1 MKQKTY
7 KWLVVLSTSFVL
19 ACSGVAFAA
28 DAAKDAPSAQT
39 ETQAP
44 AQPKSMKLSLQ
55 EAIDTAIKN
64 NAQIGVQQLQ
74 VEALEV
80 SKEETDSRIR
90 NMGRVDVAFQT
101 QDYYMATVIAPAK
114 IEASLEMANKSLA
127 YIKNSISY
135 GVEAAYYGVLQ
146 AEKNLEFAK
155 ASLERVNT
163 QYKNAQASFK
173 RGSVAKLDVLSAE
186 AALKSAEVS
195 VKQAENG
202 VTSAK
207 MELCQ
212 LIGVPLTTEL
222 TLTTGLTPRTA
233 GDIDL
238 DAAIQKGLD
247 TDINV
252 ASAKLT
258 MENSKLDFD
267 YTAYIYASQ
276 TYSYLKDE
284 ASYKGTVLQYD
295 EAKKT
300 LEKNVR
306 NAYNNLATTAGNMEG
321 LNKSLELAK
330 ESYRL
335 TLLQYDMG
343 MATTY
348 DVQNAEA
355 SLRQAEL
362 GWLDA
367 IYNNNLANAKFTYG
381 VYSGGM

>member
-1 MKQKTY
+1 MKQKTC
-7 KWLVVLSTSFVL
+7 KWLAVLTTALVF
-19 ACSGVAFAA
+19 ACSGMAFA
-28 DAAKDAPSAQT
+28 DEPVNAAG
-39 ETQAP
+39 
-44 AQPKSMKLSLQ
+44 QPMKLSLQ
-55 EAIDTAIKN
+55 DAIDTAMKN

-74 VEALEV
+74 VEALDV
-80 SKEETDSRIR
+80 SIEEIESKIR
-90 NMGRVDVAFQT
+90 SLGRVDFAYQN
-101 QDYYMATVIAPAK
+101 QDYYMATEIAPAK
-114 IEASLEMANKSLA
+114 AKASREMAVKALD
-127 YIKNSISY
+127 YTKNSIAF
-135 GVEAAYYGVLQ
+135 GVESAYYGVLK

-155 ASLERVNT
+155 ASLERTNT

-173 RGSVAKLDVLSAE
+173 KGSVAKLDVLSAE
-186 AALKSAEVS
+186 ANVKTAEVT

-207 MELCQ
+207 MELAQ
-212 LIGVPLTTEL
+212 LMGVPLTTEL

-233 GDIDL
+233 GNIDL
-238 DAAIQKGLD
+238 GAAIEKGLE
-247 TDINV
+247 TDVSV
-252 ASAKLT
+252 ATAKLNMT
-258 MENSKLDFD
+258 NSELDLQHTG
-267 YTAYIYASQ
+267 YTYASK
-276 TYSYLKDE
+276 SYNYMKDE
-284 ASYKGTVLQYD
+284 ATHKSNVIQYD

>member
-1 MKQKTY
+1 MKQRTWKR
-7 KWLVVLSTSFVL
+7 LVVLSTALMLV
-19 ACSGVAFAA
+19 CSSVVFA
-28 DAAKDAPSAQT
+28 DEQAAVT
-39 ETQAP
+39 GE
-44 AQPKSMKLSLQ
+44 PKKLSLQ
-55 EAIDTAIKN
+55 EAIDTAIAN

-80 SKEETDSRIR
+80 SMEETESRLR
-90 NMGRVDVAFQT
+90 NMGNVDIAYQT
-101 QDYYMATVIAPAK
+101 QDYYMATEIAPAK
-114 IEASLEMANKSLA
+114 VEASLEMAGKALA
-127 YIKNSISY
+127 YTKNSIAY
-135 GVEAAYYGVLQ
+135 GVEAAYYGVLK

-155 ASLERVNT
+155 VSLDRANT

-173 RGSVAKLDVLSAE
+173 RGTVAKLDVVSTE
-186 AALKSAEVS
+186 ANLKTAEVA

-202 VTSAK
+202 VASAK

-212 LIGVPLTTEL
+212 LMGLPLTTTL
-222 TLTTGLTPRTA
+222 TLTSELTPRTA
-233 GDIDL
+233 GAIDL
-238 DAAIQKGLD
+238 AAAIEKGLD

-252 ASAKLT
+252 ATAKLT

-267 YTAYIYASQ
+267 YTAYVYASQ
-276 TYSYLKDE
+276 TYNYLKDE
-284 ASYKGTVLQYD
+284 AAYKGTVLQYD

-306 NAYNNLATTAGNMEG
+306 NAYNNLSTTAGSMEG
-321 LNKSLELAK
+321 LNKSLDLAK

-335 TLLQYDMG
+335 SLLRYDMG
-343 MATTY
+343 MATSY

-381 VYSGGM
+381 IYSGGM

>member
-1 MKQKTY
+1 MKQRIWKR
-7 KWLVVLSTSFVL
+7 LVVLSTALML
-19 ACSGVAFAA
+19 ACSGVVFA
-28 DAAKDAPSAQT
+28 DEQAAVT
-39 ETQAP
+39 GE
-44 AQPKSMKLSLQ
+44 PKKLSLQ
-55 EAIDTAIKN
+55 EAIDTAIAN

-80 SKEETDSRIR
+80 SMEETESRLR
-90 NMGRVDVAFQT
+90 NMGNVDIAYQT
-101 QDYYMATVIAPAK
+101 QDYYMATEIAPAK
-114 IEASLEMANKSLA
+114 VEASLEMAQKALA
-127 YIKNSISY
+127 YTKNSIAY
-135 GVEAAYYGVLQ
+135 GVEAAYYGVLK

-155 ASLERVNT
+155 VSLDRANT

-173 RGSVAKLDVLSAE
+173 RGTVAKLDVVSTE
-186 AALKSAEVS
+186 ENLKTAEVA

-212 LIGVPLTTEL
+212 LMGLPLTTTL
-222 TLTTGLTPRTA
+222 TLTSELTPRTA
-233 GDIDL
+233 GAIDL
-238 DAAIQKGLD
+238 AAAIEKGLD

-252 ASAKLT
+252 ATAKLT

-267 YTAYIYASQ
+267 YTAYVYASQ
-276 TYSYLKDE
+276 TYNYLKDE
-284 ASYKGTVLQYD
+284 AAYKGTVLQYD

-306 NAYNNLATTAGNMEG
+306 NAYNNLSTTAGSMEG
-321 LNKSLELAK
+321 LNKSLDLAK

-335 TLLQYDMG
+335 SLLRYDMG
-343 MATTY
+343 MATSY

-381 VYSGGM
+381 IYSGGM

>member
-1 MKQKTY
+1 MKQRIWKR
-7 KWLVVLSTSFVL
+7 LVVLSTALML
-19 ACSGVAFAA
+19 ACSGVVFA
-28 DAAKDAPSAQT
+28 DEQAAVT
-39 ETQAP
+39 GE
-44 AQPKSMKLSLQ
+44 PKKLSLQ
-55 EAIDTAIKN
+55 EAIDTAIAN

-80 SKEETDSRIR
+80 SMEETESRLR
-90 NMGRVDVAFQT
+90 NMGNVDIAYQT
-101 QDYYMATVIAPAK
+101 QDYYMATEIAPAK
-114 IEASLEMANKSLA
+114 VEASLEMAQKALA
-127 YIKNSISY
+127 YTKNSIAY
-135 GVEAAYYGVLQ
+135 GVEAAYYGVLK

-155 ASLERVNT
+155 VSLDRANT

-173 RGSVAKLDVLSAE
+173 RGTVAKLDVVSTE
-186 AALKSAEVS
+186 ANLKTAEVA

-212 LIGVPLTTEL
+212 LMGLPLTTTL
-222 TLTTGLTPRTA
+222 TLTSELTPRTA
-233 GDIDL
+233 GAIDL
-238 DAAIQKGLD
+238 AAAIEKGLD

-252 ASAKLT
+252 ATAKLT

-267 YTAYIYASQ
+267 YTAYVYASQ
-276 TYSYLKDE
+276 TYNYLKDE
-284 ASYKGTVLQYD
+284 AAYKGTVLQYD

-306 NAYNNLATTAGNMEG
+306 NAYNNLSTTAGSMEG
-321 LNKSLELAK
+321 LNKSLDLAK

-335 TLLQYDMG
+335 SLLRYDMG
-343 MATTY
+343 MATSY

-381 VYSGGM
+381 IYSGGM

>member
-1 MKQKTY
+1 MKQKTC

-28 DAAKDAPSAQT
+28 DGVKAAPQTQT
-39 ETQAP
+39 EVQTP

-55 EAIDTAIKN
+55 EAIDTAVKN
-64 NAQIGVQQLQ
+64 NSQIGVQQLQ

-80 SKEETDSRIR
+80 SKEESDSRIR

-114 IEASLEMANKSLA
+114 IDASLEMATKALA
-127 YIKNSISY
+127 YTKNSIAFGIES
-135 GVEAAYYGVLQ
+135 AYYGVLQ

-155 ASLERVNT
+155 ASLERINT

-186 AALKSAEVS
+186 AAVKSAEVA

-212 LIGVPLTTEL
+212 LMGVPLTTEL

-233 GDIDL
+233 GDINL
-238 DAAIQKGLD
+238 NTAIEKALD

-267 YTAYIYASQ
+267 YTAYTYASQ

-321 LNKSLELAK
+321 LNKSLDLAK

-348 DVQNAEA
+348 DVQSAEA

>member
-1 MKQKTY
+1 MKQRIWKR
-7 KWLVVLSTSFVL
+7 LVVLSTALML
-19 ACSGVAFAA
+19 ACSGVVFA
-28 DAAKDAPSAQT
+28 DEQAAVSN
-39 ETQAP
+39 E
-44 AQPKSMKLSLQ
+44 PKKLSLQ
-55 EAIDTAIKN
+55 EAIDTAIAN

-80 SKEETDSRIR
+80 SMEETESRLR
-90 NMGRVDVAFQT
+90 NMGNVDIAYQT
-101 QDYYMATVIAPAK
+101 QDYYMATEIAPAK
-114 IEASLEMANKSLA
+114 VEASLEMAQKALA
-127 YIKNSISY
+127 YTKNSIAY
-135 GVEAAYYGVLQ
+135 GVEAAYYGVLK

-155 ASLERVNT
+155 VSLDRANT

-173 RGSVAKLDVLSAE
+173 RGTVAKLDVVSTE
-186 AALKSAEVS
+186 ANLKTAEVA

-212 LIGVPLTTEL
+212 LMGLPLTTTL
-222 TLTTGLTPRTA
+222 TLTSELTPRTA
-233 GDIDL
+233 GAIDL
-238 DAAIQKGLD
+238 AAAIEKGLD

-252 ASAKLT
+252 ATAKLT

-267 YTAYIYASQ
+267 YTAYVYASQ
-276 TYSYLKDE
+276 TYNYLKDE
-284 ASYKGTVLQYD
+284 AAYKGTVLQYD

-306 NAYNNLATTAGNMEG
+306 NAYNNLSTTAGSMEG
-321 LNKSLELAK
+321 LNKSLDLAK

-335 TLLQYDMG
+335 SLLRYDMG
-343 MATTY
+343 MATSY

-381 VYSGGM
+381 IYSGGM